1 MPRLFVYGTLLAGE
15 AAHGRL
21 SGARFLGPVR
31 TAPDYDL
38 VDFGGYPALVPGGD
52 SAVTGELYEVDDAM
66 LQRLDAYESVPE
78 LYYRVRIRLAAGTL
92 AEAYLMPRPKARGRS
107 IIESGDWRRR

>member
-15 AAHGRL
+15 PAHARL
-21 SGARFLGPVR
+21 AGARFLGPVR

-38 VDFGGYPALVPGGD
+38 VDFGAYPALVPGGR
-52 SAVTGELYEVDDAM
+52 SAVTGELYLVDEAT
-66 LQRLDAYESVPE
+66 LERLDEFEAVPD
-78 LYYRVRIRLAAGTL
+78 LYFRVRIRLAAGSL
-92 AEAYLMPRPKARGRS
+92 AETYLMPREQARGRR